1 VPILTRL
8 LLITLV
14 AGGSLLLPTGGTQPA
29 LADDNAFFLRNANRG
44 GSADVVVRYGA
55 VDDFP
60 LVGDWNGNGTTTV
73 GVRRGSRFLLR
84 NVNRGGAADL
94 DFHYG
99 RADDTPV
106 VGDWNGDGTQTVG
119 VRRGDR
125 YFIRNRNSGGPA
137 DLDFHFGRAG
147 DMPVVGDWNGDG
159 TQTVGIRRGDR
170 YFLRNSN
177 SGGPADLD
185 FRFGRVDD
193 VPIVGDWNGNGVETV
208 GVRRGNTFFLRNS
221 NSGGPADV
229 AFRFGRDTD
238 VPLAGDWNASG
249 TTTVGVRRVPPPP
262 EPEPEP
268 ELGIVSTFTTPM
280 VAGQARNINIRQ
292 ALQYIDGDVIAPGA
306 RYSLDTAIGPRTAER
321 GFVTNGFISGGNLI
335 SVRGGG
341 VSQVAVTVLN
351 AAWFSGIDI
360 VTFRPHSI
368 YFTRYP
374 MCREATI
381 SRNTI
386 DLVLRNDS
394 PYPITVRT
402 SSTDTSATVSL
413 ESRPWAQVR
422 SFTNAPSNIV
432 GGVGGAF
439 SVSCGRTITYPDGTS
454 QRETYQWRY
463 SEGYPG

>member
-1 VPILTRL
+1 MLGRL
-8 LLITLV
+8 LLCVLTTG
-14 AGGSLLLPTGGTQPA
+14 ALLTAPVIGAQPA
-29 LADDNAFFLRNANRG
+29 LADDNAFFLRNVPRG
-44 GSADVVVRYGA
+44 GAADVTVRYGA
-55 VDDFP
+55 ADDHP

-84 NVNRGGAADL
+84 NANRGGGADL
-94 DFHYG
+94 GFHYG

-137 DLDFHFGRAG
+137 DLDFHFGRAA
-147 DMPVVGDWNGDG
+147 DVPVVGDWNGDG
-159 TQTVGIRRGDR
+159 TQTVGVRRGNR
-170 YFLRNSN
+170 YFLRNAN
-177 SGGPADLD
+177 TGGPADLD

-193 VPIVGDWNGNGVETV
+193 VPIVGDWNGDGVETV
-208 GVRRGNTFFLRNS
+208 GVRRGNTFYLRNS
-221 NSGGPADV
+221 NSGGPADLT
-229 AFRFGRDTD
+229 FRFGRDTD
-238 VPLAGDWNASG
+238 VALAGDWNANG
-249 TTTVGVRRVPPPP
+249 TTTVGVRRVPPP
-262 EPEPEP
+262 EPQPQV
-268 ELGIVSTFTTPM
+268 GVVSSFTTPM
-280 VAGQARNINIRQ
+280 VAGQARNTNIRR
-292 ALQYIDGDVIAPGA
+292 ALEYIDGDVIPPGA
-306 RYSLDTAIGPRTAER
+306 RYSLDNAIGPRTAER
-321 GFVTNGFISGGNLI
+321 GFIANGFISDGSLI

-360 VTFRPHSI
+360 VSHRPHSI

-381 SRNTI
+381 SQRTI

-394 PYPITVRT
+394 PHPITIRT
-402 SSTDTSATVSL
+402 ESTATSATVRF

-422 SFTNAPSNIV
+422 SFTTAPTNVV
-432 GGVGGAF
+432 GGTGGAF

-454 QRETYQWRY
+454 RRETYSWRY
-463 SEGYPG
+463 NEGFPG